1 MEEPKMTFIQEMK
14 DLFSKKI
21 IISLLGYR
29 IIGIKEEYFEEYC
42 LTLELDNECIIEGI
56 YIKTKNTLK
65 LNQIIK
71 KCIFALDEFKSEIQ
85 IKDIIDYEESK
96 KVIKEN
102 KLKVTKYNLKPE
114 KLLEFFFFNKL
125 F

>member
-114 KLLEFFFFNKL
+114 KLLEFFF
-125 F
+125 